1 MSGHRSPAARPA
13 FSGAGTVARPTVS
26 VVIAAYS
33 SERWDETR
41 AAVASV
47 GAQTV
52 PVLET
57 VVVIDH
63 NPGLLARA
71 RREFTASRQ
80 ATGALAGAAVTVIA
94 NTRDRGA
101 SGARNTGVAASHGD
115 VVAFLDDDAVA
126 SPTWLEALLRH
137 FADPAVV
144 GAGGGV
150 VPLWAGPR
158 PRWFPPE
165 FYWAVGASY
174 RGMPEDAAEVRNVWS
189 GNMAIRRLAFD
200 AIGGFRE
207 GFGKVGNRPCPEDTD
222 LCLRA
227 AAGGG
232 QWMYEPAA
240 LAGHRVPP
248 QRATVRYFL
257 SRSLNEGRGKALL
270 AGLEGSAQS
279 TSAERR
285 YTRRVLPAGIARGLR
300 DSIRGDLA
308 GAARSLAI
316 VAGLMLAVMGFVSG
330 RAGRITGNM
339 VRRGRRLRRPAAEP
353 PKAHWFASA
362 AGEEPADPGTPA

>member
-1 MSGHRSPAARPA
+1 MTSSFNPAVIPPA
-13 FSGAGTVARPTVS
+13 SEGGTVAGPTVS

-47 GAQTV
+47 GRQTV
-52 PVLET
+52 PVLDT
-57 VVVIDH
+57 VIVIDH
-63 NPGLLARA
+63 NADLLARA
-71 RREFTASRQ
+71 RREFTGNRWAV
-80 ATGALAGAAVTVIA
+80 GALAGATVTVIA
-94 NTRDRGA
+94 NASDRGA

-126 SPTWLEALLRH
+126 SPGWLAALLRH
-137 FADPAVV
+137 FADPGVV

-150 VPLWAGPR
+150 IPLWAGCC

-174 RGMPEDAAEVRNVWS
+174 RGMPLAPAAVRNVWS
-189 GNMAIRRLAFD
+189 GNMAIRRPVFD

-232 QWMYEPAA
+232 QGMYDPAG
-240 LAGHRVPP
+240 LCGHRVPL

-270 AGLEGSAQS
+270 AGLEGDAAS

-285 YTRRVLPAGIARGLR
+285 YTWRVLPAGIAQGLL
-300 DSIRGDLA
+300 DSVRGDLA

-316 VAGLMLAVMGFVSG
+316 AAGLALAVMGFVSG
-330 RAGRITGNM
+330 RAGSIRGHM
-339 VRRGRRLRRPAAEP
+339 VRRGRR
-353 PKAHWFASA
+353 
-362 AGEEPADPGTPA
+362 

>member
-1 MSGHRSPAARPA
+1 MTGGPVPAAAPAVSEACPVTRP
-13 FSGAGTVARPTVS
+13 SVS
-26 VVIAAYS
+26 VVIAAYATK
-33 SERWDETR
+33 RWAETR

-47 GAQTV
+47 RAQTLQ
-52 PVLET
+52 PLEI
-57 VVVIDH
+57 VIVIDH

-71 RREFTASRQ
+71 RREFTAGRP
-80 ATGALAGAAVTVIA
+80 ATGTRGAAAISVIA
-94 NTRDRGA
+94 NARDRGA

-126 SPTWLEALLRH
+126 SAGWLEGLLRH

-144 GAGGGV
+144 GTGGHV
-150 VPLWAGPR
+150 IPLWGGSR

-174 RGMPEDAAEVRNVWS
+174 RGMPDGTAVVRNVWS
-189 GNMAIRRLAFD
+189 GNMAVRRIVFD

-232 QWMYEPAA
+232 RWMYEPAA
-240 LAGHRVPP
+240 LCGHRVPP

-270 AGLEGSAQS
+270 AGLQGAAQT

-285 YTRRVLPAGIARGLR
+285 YTWRVLPAGIGRGVA
-300 DSIRGDLA
+300 DSIRGDLF
-308 GAARSLAI
+308 GVSRSLAI
-316 VAGLMLAVMGFVSG
+316 AAGLTLAVAGFVSA
-330 RAGRITGNM
+330 RAGGITG
-339 VRRGRRLRRPAAEP
+339 RILRGGGRRRRPAASP
-353 PKAHWFASA
+353 PETCRLAPA
-362 AGEEPADPGTPA
+362 AGDEPAVPGTPA

>member
-1 MSGHRSPAARPA
+1 MNSSYHRAVVPAACED
-13 FSGAGTVARPTVS
+13 GTVATPTVS

-33 SERWDETR
+33 TERWGDLR

-47 GAQTV
+47 GEQTV

-57 VVVIDH
+57 IIVIDH
-63 NPGLLARA
+63 NPELEARA
-71 RREFTASRQ
+71 RREFARAIVVGNVGS
-80 ATGALAGAAVTVIA
+80 
-94 NTRDRGA
+94 RGA
-101 SGARNTGVAASHGD
+101 SGARNSGVAVSQGD
-115 VVAFLDDDAVA
+115 VVAFLDDDAAA
-126 SPTWLEALLRH
+126 SPAWLEALLRH

-144 GAGGGV
+144 GAGGGI
-150 VPLWAGPR
+150 VPLWAGSR

-189 GNMAIRRLAFD
+189 GNMAIRRPVFD

-207 GFGKVGNRPCPEDTD
+207 GFGKVGRRPCPEDTD

-227 AAGGG
+227 SAGGG
-232 QWMYEPAA
+232 RWIYEPAA
-240 LAGHRVPP
+240 VCGHRVPP
-248 QRATVRYFL
+248 QRTTVRYFL
-257 SRSLNEGRGKALL
+257 SRSHNEGRGKARL
-270 AGLEGSAQS
+270 AGLAGTAQS

-300 DSIRGDLA
+300 DSVRGDLT

-316 VAGLMLAVMGFVSG
+316 AVGLMLAVAGFVLG
-330 RAGRITGNM
+330 QVGGITGQM
-339 VRRGRRLRRPAAEP
+339 VRGARRRRPAVEP
-353 PKAHWFASA
+353 AKASWWAPPV
-362 AGEEPADPGTPA
+362 GDEPADPGTPA